1 MGEHEVRKFAKLL
14 GESVNVAV
22 SEFRYLKLQGKEHQ
36 GKTLKRLAVASST
49 FLLTSAEGLK
59 GVSACNDADYKTR
72 ILL

>member
-1 MGEHEVRKFAKLL
+1 MRKFAKLL

-59 GVSACNDADYKTR
+59 GFSACNDADYKTR